1 MELNEYESKLWSSL
15 KYQEGEFERWQ
26 IPEILTEFYGSLE
39 SEDSVTKAMVAVS
52 YLKRLLKKVMDK
64 RGIEYDA
71 LEKVDLDT
79 LVNTNLNKYE
89 PLVGLD
95 VSQVADENALSDSID
110 VFTSEFDYDKF
121 ESFSQYFKFFFSS
134 IHNFMSKTIAPLI
147 EHYGTLCDEAQDPV
161 VSDPFLTTVFESN
174 GNSDAASDDLWD
186 SSVWG
191 TFDFSEEDYNDG
203 LDITPE
209 VREEIKITDEELK
222 NYLRFINS
230 VFDIVKVRTSL
241 VRNLNA
247 LSDKVKKRKV
257 DIYFSDEEF
266 MQKFRAIMEHD
277 KKSNR
282 YRFHGTDSLESAQS
296 ICEQGL
302 GVMRDDLDST
312 TYSELSM
319 EEVIVHQRGLGGEIG
334 SAAYVIIDEPN
345 GVEVL
350 ESLSEEETFSLV
362 GSGLQGLDVQANNI
376 VRSKYIVGYVD
387 KLNRD
392 IVFNPEYYDYQRFA
406 EFSNKKM

>member
-15 KYQEGEFERWQ
+15 KYRDGEFERWQ
-26 IPEILTEFYGSLE
+26 IPEILTDFYGSLE
-39 SEDSVTKAMVAVS
+39 SEDSVTRAMVAVS
-52 YLKRLLKKVMDK
+52 YLKRLLQKVMDK
-64 RGIEYDA
+64 RGIDYDA
-71 LEKVDLDT
+71 GEKVDLST
-79 LVNTNLNKYE
+79 LVSTSLNEYE

-95 VSQVADENALSDSID
+95 VSQVEDEKVLGHSID
-110 VFTSEFDYDKF
+110 AFTSEFDYDKL
-121 ESFSQYFKFFFSS
+121 EEFSQYFKFFFSS
-134 IHNFMSKTIAPLI
+134 FHNFMSKTIAPLI
-147 EHYGTLCDEAQDPV
+147 EHYGALCDEAQDPV
-161 VSDPFLTTVFESN
+161 VSDPFLTTVFESS
-174 GNSDAASDDLWD
+174 GNSDVASDDLWD
-186 SSVWG
+186 LSEWG
-191 TFDFSEEDYNDG
+191 SFDFSEEDYNDG
-203 LDITPE
+203 IEIIPE
-209 VREEIKITDEELK
+209 VRKETKITDEELK
-222 NYLRFINS
+222 KYLRFINS
-230 VFDIVKVRTSL
+230 IFDIVKVRTSI

-247 LSDKVKKRKV
+247 LSDKVKKRKK
-257 DIYFSDEEF
+257 DMFFSDEGF
-266 MQKFRAIMEHD
+266 MEKFRAIMEHD

-312 TYSELSM
+312 SYSELSM
-319 EEVIVHQRGLGGEIG
+319 EEIIVHQRGLGGEIG

-392 IVFNPEYYDYQRFA
+392 IVFNSEYYDYQRFS